1 MKILWISTVETPGQ
15 ELQRVPEGGG
25 LEIETT
31 ADGWEAL
38 ERLQGSQFG
47 VVVASLPVPDWSAPD
62 LLEQIQRVRPEIPV
76 IIRTPDS
83 TLSEAARFIKLG
95 AYSCID
101 SREDPATLALL
112 LEEAVEY
119 QKSRELASLSSALQD
134 EPWRG
139 FLVGE
144 SGAMR
149 NVARLV
155 RLIGP
160 RRSTVLISGETGAGK
175 ELVARAI
182 HAAGNRSHLP
192 MVAVNCSALPENLL
206 EAELF
211 GHVRGAFTGAV
222 NQRIGRFEQANHSTL
237 FLDEVG
243 DMPLNMQSKLLRV
256 LQEREFQR
264 VGSSENIKVDVRVL
278 AASNIDLAQAV
289 EQGKFRED
297 LFYRLNVV
305 PIRVPSLRE
314 RPTDIPLLV
323 HHFLS
328 KICRGEEMAPR
339 RIAGETLG
347 RLMSY
352 SWPGNVRQLE
362 NAVEMAIALSG
373 DREMLY
379 PGDFPLPFALPAR
392 SVPTNSFPSIALPDE
407 GLDFEQIVS
416 HMERTILE
424 QALRRTGGNKAQA
437 AEMLRLKR
445 TTLSAKLKS
454 LAPLADPLENAG

>member
-1 MKILWISTVETPGQ
+1 
-15 ELQRVPEGGG
+15 
-25 LEIETT
+25 
-31 ADGWEAL
+31 
-38 ERLQGSQFG
+38 
-47 VVVASLPVPDWSAPD
+47 
-62 LLEQIQRVRPEIPV
+62 
-76 IIRTPDS
+76 
-83 TLSEAARFIKLG
+83 
-95 AYSCID
+95 
-101 SREDPATLALL
+101 
-112 LEEAVEY
+112 
-119 QKSRELASLSSALQD
+119 
-134 EPWRG
+134 
-139 FLVGE
+139 
-144 SGAMR
+144 
-149 NVARLV
+149 
-155 RLIGP
+155 
-160 RRSTVLISGETGAGK
+160 
-175 ELVARAI
+175 
-182 HAAGNRSHLP
+182 
-192 MVAVNCSALPENLL
+192 
-206 EAELF
+206 
-211 GHVRGAFTGAV
+211 VRGAFTGAV

-243 DMPLNMQSKLLRV
+243 DVLLNMQAKLLRV

-278 AASNIDLAQAV
+278 AASNIDLTQAV
-289 EQGKFRED
+289 EHGKFRED

-314 RPTDIPLLV
+314 RPTYIPLLV
-323 HHFLS
+323 QHFLG
-328 KICRGEEMAPR
+328 KVCRHEELSPR

-379 PGDFPLPFALPAR
+379 PGDFPLPLALPAR

-424 QALRRTGGNKAQA
+424 QAMRRTGGNKAQA